1 MSDYGNSLNNLHQ
14 LLSEYISN
22 IRNYLMNAASHN
34 RYYKNVVHGHK
45 NNNSEKNLAIIKP
58 LKPPKLCVECFH
70 TLFNQNNPHIPE
82 GKLRV
87 REVKNDSHVPLVCG
101 RVRITLEQLDVRV
114 LPPEKLRECFGF
126 RELTTDESGTKQQGS
141 VQRSDLLDLR
151 GGP

>member
-58 LKPPKLCVECFH
+58 LKPPKFCVECFH
-70 TLFNQNNPHIPE
+70 TLFNQNNPHIPGSGISSVIFIDFKVCYQCLGVCIVSWELGPWIAHE
-82 GKLRV
+82 G
-87 REVKNDSHVPLVCG
+87 
-101 RVRITLEQLDVRV
+101 
-114 LPPEKLRECFGF
+114 FA
-126 RELTTDESGTKQQGS
+126 
-141 VQRSDLLDLR
+141 
-151 GGP
+151 